1 MMSKENNIFKK
12 ELKVV
17 NIGIDI
23 FPEDLKA
30 QGVDVIN
37 VDWRPPAGGDLEILK
52 LLERLEEG

>member
-1 MMSKENNIFKK
+1 MSKENNIFNK
-12 ELKVV
+12 ELKVI

-37 VDWRPPAGGDLEILK
+37 VDWRPPAGGDFEVLK